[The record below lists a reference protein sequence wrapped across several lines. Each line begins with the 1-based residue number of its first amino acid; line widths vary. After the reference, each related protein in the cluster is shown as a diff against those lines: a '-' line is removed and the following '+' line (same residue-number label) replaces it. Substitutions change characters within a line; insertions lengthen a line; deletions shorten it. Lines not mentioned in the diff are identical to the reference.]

1 MNKVRHSYDGG
12 GVQITFGIIYIMRFI
27 SVASVMVTVTEIG
40 INQQSSNSS
49 RVCCIH
55 VGINAFR
62 KNMNPSLMP
71 AVS

>member
-49 RVCCIH
+49 RVQIPAES
-55 VGINAFR
+55 VAF
-62 KNMNPSLMP
+62 MLALMP
-71 AVS
+71 SGKA

>member
-49 RVCCIH
+49 RVQIPAES
-55 VGINAFR
+55 VAF
-62 KNMNPSLMP
+62 MLALMP
-71 AVS
+71 SGKT